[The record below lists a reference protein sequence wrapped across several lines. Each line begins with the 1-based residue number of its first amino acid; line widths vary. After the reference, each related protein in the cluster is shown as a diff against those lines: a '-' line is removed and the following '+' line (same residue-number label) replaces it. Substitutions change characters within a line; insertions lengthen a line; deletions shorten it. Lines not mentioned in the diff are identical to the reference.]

1 MERRKHSN
9 LPLPISQL
17 MRRASNAK
25 TPLERHLGAFYLFE
39 ATVKLLASTA
49 IVEYAATGDRDEH
62 ITSRLKSLAR
72 PSLGHWWE
80 FTRLLVPVLAKR
92 GDSGFAAVNEL
103 LRKQRRHDLPLA
115 AGLDGLLKE
124 VLSGT
129 RAAQSTVRVP
139 NLFDRLVQYRNQQM
153 GHGAAAQKSSDYH
166 DRVGRALLSGL
177 REILRELDVTAGRQ
191 IIYIDEV
198 QRLSSGAWSVDGVLL
213 NGAIAERLP
222 TREIPDGDAR
232 NLPRPKKVY
241 AAPPS
246 GQSGTGSTLRLLHPF
261 VTYDADSEESFFLNG
276 RKGRAEA
283 EYLCYS
289 SGRILRADLES
300 DQREFMSRILGTS
313 VSSESMNQWAVA
325 SLAEESPD
333 KGTTDDSEPDEM
345 VGEFELISR
354 IGRGGMGVVYRA
366 VQPSLSREVALKCL
380 LQTGDERA
388 EVRFAR
394 EIRALG
400 RVDHPNLVKIYTS
413 GADGDRWYY
422 AMELVDGV
430 DLSRVLQRLSQT
442 STDSLGETQWQQA
455 VSTAYSSARTD
466 EQPLGRNPV
475 QDLAPREEPIP
486 PADFYLIDDSR
497 AIDQIGDGG
506 QEYVNRV
513 VDIVRQIAL
522 AAHALHAHGVLHRD
536 IKPGNIMLL
545 SDGRRA
551 ILMDLGLAKL
561 LDEADGQLTRT
572 RQFVGTLRY
581 ASPEQVFAAG
591 NIDARSD
598 IYSLG
603 VTLWE
608 LLTLRPIYAATDET
622 PIPELMNRIQF
633 QEPERANRYNRSV
646 SANLEAVVE
655 KCLNKNPNSRYASA
669 KELADDL
676 ARILEE
682 RPVAAESIDLPNR
695 AVKVLRRYR
704 KVALI
709 VSGVVVL
716 QLLLMWGLWSWWSY
730 KSGEEEPKLDSG
742 GTSRLAD
749 IPGESGS
756 ETDSEEG
763 SDPSPT
769 GDGTRDDVAPPVP
782 AVETTPE
789 IRVETGRLE
798 SADTKL
804 KEGEFSDRHQFYA
817 LEGDRVTVDL
827 TSDDFDP
834 YVFVRNGDPDFE
846 LDNDDFEGSTSRSRL
861 EFAAPRTGYYTVF
874 VTSFTAGD
882 TGAYELTMTGTSV
895 APTTAQSVSRR
906 ETGELAKG
914 DEKLESGE
922 YVDIYEFEGIE
933 GQAASIRLT
942 SDDFDPYLI
951 LVGPLE
957 QTEENDDLGRDR
969 SVSGLDC
976 QLRES
981 GVFRVVVTSYRA
993 GESGRYALNIDVN

>member
-1 MERRKHSN
+1 MEPRKHSS

-39 ATVKLLASTA
+39 ATVKLLASMA
-49 IVEYAATGDRDEH
+49 IVEYAATGERDER

-80 FTRLLVPVLAKR
+80 FTRLLVPVLAER
-92 GDSGFAAVNEL
+92 GDQGFVAVHEL

-124 VLSGT
+124 VLSGSRT
-129 RAAQSTVRVP
+129 AQSTVRVP

-153 GHGAAAQKSSDYH
+153 GHGAAAQKSSTYH
-166 DRVGRALLSGL
+166 DRVGRALLSGI

-191 IIYIDEV
+191 LIYIDEV
-198 QRLSSGAWSVDGVLL
+198 HRLSSGAWSVDGVLL

-232 NLPRPKKVY
+232 NLPRPKRVY
-241 AAPPS
+241 AAPLDARS
-246 GQSGTGSTLRLLHPF
+246 GAGSTLRLLHPF
-261 VTYDADSEESFFLNG
+261 LTYDADSEESFFLNG

-289 SGRILRADLES
+289 SGRILRTDLES

-313 VSSESMNQWAVA
+313 VSPESMNQWAVA
-325 SLAEESPD
+325 SLAEESPESE
-333 KGTTDDSEPDEM
+333 TTDDSESDEM

-354 IGRGGMGVVYRA
+354 VGRGGMGVVYRA

-388 EVRFAR
+388 EARFAR

-430 DLSRVLQRLSQT
+430 DLSRVLQRLSQA
-442 STDSLGETQWQQA
+442 SADSLGETQWQRA
-455 VSTAYSSARTD
+455 VSTAYSSARTE
-466 EQPLGRNPV
+466 EQPLGRDSI
-475 QDLAPREEPIP
+475 QDLAPREESIP
-486 PADFYLIDDSR
+486 PADVYLIDDSR
-497 AIDQIGDGG
+497 AIDHIAGG
-506 QEYVNRV
+506 KQEYVNRV

-545 SDGRRA
+545 SDGQRA

-581 ASPEQVFAAG
+581 ASPEQVLAAG

-608 LLTLRPIYAATDET
+608 LLTLRPIYAANDET

-646 SANLEAVVE
+646 SGNLQAVVE
-655 KCLNKNPNSRYASA
+655 KCLNKNPKTRYASA

-695 AVKVLRRYR
+695 AAKVLRRYR

-709 VSGVVVL
+709 VSGIVVL
-716 QLLLMWGLWSWWSY
+716 QLMLMWGLWSWWSY
-730 KSGEEEPKLDSG
+730 KSGEEEPKLEYRGADQIAETESEG
-742 GTSRLAD
+742 HRGTVPQVDDAA
-749 IPGESGS
+749 PV
-756 ETDSEEG
+756 
-763 SDPSPT
+763 T
-769 GDGTRDDVAPPVP
+769 GDDSDIDPAPPAP
-782 AVETTPE
+782 DIAAPSR
-789 IRVETGRLE
+789 IRVERGRLE
-798 SADTKL
+798 RTDSTL
-804 KEGEFSDRHQFYA
+804 GRGEFSDRYQFYA
-817 LEGDRVTVDL
+817 VEGAPITIDL

-834 YVFVRNGDPDFE
+834 YVFVRNGDPEFE
-846 LDNDDFEGSTSRSRL
+846 LDNDDFDGSQSRSFL
-861 EFAAPRTGYYTVF
+861 EFTAPETGYYTVF
-874 VTSFTAGD
+874 ATSFAKGK
-882 TGAYELTMTGTSV
+882 TGAYELTMTGTSIATEPPRPV
-895 APTTAQSVSRR
+895 LRH

-914 DEKLESGE
+914 DDTLDSGE
-922 YVDIYEFEGIE
+922 YMDVYEFAGHE
-933 GQAASIRLT
+933 GQTASIRLT

-951 LVGPLE
+951 LVGPLD
-957 QTEENDDLGRDR
+957 QVEENDDLDGDR
-969 SVSGLDC
+969 TVSGIDSRLD
-976 QLRES
+976 ES
-981 GVFRVVVTSYRA
+981 GVYRVVATSYRP
-993 GESGRYALNIDVN
+993 GETGRYELDINVD